1 MAAVGK
7 CYQCQTFCYIQV
19 CYILSPLLVEN
30 GDDINFCFLFLYF
43 CTTKNLSSSPR
54 MENISMQIH
63 NVSLQEKLGPTTGAT
78 NMVGGK
84 IIFCINR
91 FSKLF
96 LEKN

>member
-30 GDDINFCFLFLYF
+30 GDDIIFFFFFSLLLYNKEL
-43 CTTKNLSSSPR
+43 TVSSSPR

-96 LEKN
+96 L